1 MKKIFL
7 YMLGILL
14 LPLYTILKRCQQQ
27 LAEKIRLGEKVVVVT
42 RYKDGKKKTF
52 TN

>member
-1 MKKIFL
+1 VKKIFL
-7 YMLGILL
+7 YILGFLL
-14 LPLYTILKRCQQQ
+14 LPLYPFLKRCQHQ